1 MVALFI
7 LTKGGKRMP
16 ETEPSL
22 ENHEIRIYKLEQSNE
37 SIQKNI
43 AELKESVIVNQAQ
56 SAERSKLM
64 MSQNES
70 LMKQNERLSEQMGQ
84 VFNTVTTTRENEAK
98 RSQEIKKLSA
108 DTRFK
113 MFMMLV
119 GSGSVGYLIIE
130 TVLNIIGK

>member
-1 MVALFI
+1 
-7 LTKGGKRMP
+7 MP
-16 ETEPSL
+16 EAEPSL
-22 ENHEIRIYKLEQSNE
+22 ENHERRIYKLEQSNE
-37 SIQKNI
+37 DIQKNI
-43 AELKESVIVNQAQ
+43 QDLKESVIVNQAQ